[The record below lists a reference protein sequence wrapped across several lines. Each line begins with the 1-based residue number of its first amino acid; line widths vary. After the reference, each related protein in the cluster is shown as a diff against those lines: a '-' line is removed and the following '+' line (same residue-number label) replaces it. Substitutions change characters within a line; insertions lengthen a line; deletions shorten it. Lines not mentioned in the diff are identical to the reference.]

1 MRKQHKAEAMP
12 TFKAHGFVR
21 DDWTL
26 VADDAPLPA
35 GHAVVSKTRF
45 IAEHD
50 TLAGR
55 NAPLG
60 LVLRSGETLEGLE
73 DDLDRFGLIVL
84 DIPKYTDGRSYSTAR
99 LLRERFKY
107 EGELRA
113 TGDVLRDQ
121 IMFLH
126 RVGFDAFDV
135 SHEGTIAALR
145 DGKIKLVHKHYQAA
159 AREDEEA
166 APGWRPWLRVSPRDV
181 PGAPHDTGLDG
192 GGI

>member
-1 MRKQHKAEAMP
+1 MAIFRGHAFME
-12 TFKAHGFVR
+12 
-21 DDWTL
+21 DEWTL
-26 VADDAPLPA
+26 APDDAPLPA
-35 GHAVVSKTRF
+35 GGALVSKARF
-45 IAEHD
+45 IAECD
-50 TLAGR
+50 ALTAR

-60 LVLRSGETLEGLE
+60 LILRSGETLDGLE
-73 DDLDRFGLIVL
+73 DDLERFALIVL

-107 EGELRA
+107 PGELRA
-113 TGDVLRDQ
+113 SGDVLRDQ

-126 RVGFDAFDV
+126 RVGFDSFDV
-135 SHEGTIAALR
+135 THEGTIAALR

-166 APGWRPWLRVSPRDV
+166 APGRRPWLRASPRGV
-181 PGAPHDTGLDG
+181 PGDAHEIGSDG

>member
-1 MRKQHKAEAMP
+1 MAI
-12 TFKAHGFVR
+12 FKGHGFVE
-21 DDWTL
+21 DEW
-26 VADDAPLPA
+26 VVAADDTAMPA
-35 GHAVVSKTRF
+35 GKTVVSKARF
-45 IAEHD
+45 VAEREAF
-50 TLAGR
+50 TAR

-60 LVLRSGETLEGLE
+60 LILRSGETLDGLE
-73 DDLDRFGLIVL
+73 DDIERFGLIVL

-99 LLRERFKY
+99 LLRERYKY
-107 EGELRA
+107 RGELRA

-135 SHEGTIAALR
+135 THEGTIAALR

-159 AREDEEA
+159 SREDQEA
-166 APGWRPWLRVSPRDV
+166 APGPRPWLRVSPRSV
-181 PGAPHDTGLDG
+181 PGAPHETGIDG

>member
-1 MRKQHKAEAMP
+1 MAI
-12 TFKAHGFVR
+12 FKGHGFVEDEWVVTG
-21 DDWTL
+21 DDT
-26 VADDAPLPA
+26 AMPA
-35 GHAVVSKTRF
+35 GKVVVSKARF
-45 IAEHD
+45 VAERVAL
-50 TLAGR
+50 TAR

-60 LVLRSGETLEGLE
+60 LILRSGETLDGLE
-73 DDLDRFGLIVL
+73 DDIERFRLIML

-99 LLRERFKY
+99 LLRERYKY
-107 EGELRA
+107 AGELRA

-135 SHEGTIAALR
+135 THEGTVAALR
-145 DGKIKLVHKHYQAA
+145 DGKIKLVHNHYQPA

-166 APGWRPWLRVSPRDV
+166 APGPRPWLRVSPRGV
-181 PGAPHDTGLDG
+181 PGAPHETGIDG

>member
-1 MRKQHKAEAMP
+1 MAI
-12 TFKAHGFVR
+12 FKAHGFVR
-21 DDWTL
+21 DEWTR

-35 GHAVVSKTRF
+35 GHAVVSKARF
-45 IAEHD
+45 IAEPD

-135 SHEGTIAALR
+135 THEGTIAALR

-159 AREDEEA
+159 AREGEEA

-181 PGAPHDTGLDG
+181 PGAPHDTGMDG